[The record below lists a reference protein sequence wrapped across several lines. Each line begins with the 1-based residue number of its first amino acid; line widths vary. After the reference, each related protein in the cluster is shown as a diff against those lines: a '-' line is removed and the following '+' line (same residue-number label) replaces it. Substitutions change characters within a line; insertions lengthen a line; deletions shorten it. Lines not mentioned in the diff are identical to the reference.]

1 MPVLKSTLDTSG
13 EKFSSNRQAM
23 EALLEELR
31 QKSASAAL
39 GGPERARER
48 HTERGKLLP
57 RERVERLIDPGAP
70 FLEIGALAANGMYDD
85 EAPGAGIGPAAP
97 HAR

>member
-39 GGPERARER
+39 GGPERARQ
-48 HTERGKLLP
+48 
-57 RERVERLIDPGAP
+57 RLRFGVA
-70 FLEIGALAANGMYDD
+70 
-85 EAPGAGIGPAAP
+85 
-97 HAR
+97 